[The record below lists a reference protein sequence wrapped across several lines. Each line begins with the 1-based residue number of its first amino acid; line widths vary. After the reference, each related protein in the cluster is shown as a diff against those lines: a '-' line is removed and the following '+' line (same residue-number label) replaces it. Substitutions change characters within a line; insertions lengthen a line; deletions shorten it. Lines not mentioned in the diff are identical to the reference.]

1 MKKLLL
7 ATLLLSIFSCSEKE
21 TTTDSIVDGTI
32 NNTTEDTLRIRSGEF
47 TKDIK
52 IADDGSF
59 ADTLAIEKNGYY
71 NLFVGR
77 ERTAVYL
84 EKGKNLS
91 VSLDADKF
99 DETIAY
105 SGDLSKENNYLAKKY
120 LAAEETLDIPKLY
133 SASEKDFIA
142 TLNRFKKNEDS
153 LLMASAIKN
162 QAFVTAE
169 KKELE
174 YEYASKIETYE
185 NYHKYYSET
194 EDFKVSEGFYNSLKN
209 IDFADTTA
217 YRNSSAYQQMIETH
231 YSRLAEASSN
241 ENDTDYSLPFLKQL
255 DANLPDG
262 YAKDKL
268 MSNYLQY
275 SLQANES
282 MEQAYAI
289 YKNSNP
295 DPENLKKITERYNTV
310 KVLTKGSPSPTFA
323 YENNKGGTTSL
334 ADLKGKNVYIDV
346 WATWCGPCIR
356 EIPHLKEIEEEYS
369 GKDIAFISISID
381 VQKDHDKWKKMIE
394 AKELGGTQLFADN
407 NWKSKF
413 VTDYAISGIPR
424 FILIDKEGNIVSA
437 NAPRPSSDAI
447 GPLFDSVL

>member
-21 TTTDSIVDGTI
+21 MKTDSVVNGTI

-47 TKDIK
+47 TKNIK

-59 ADTLAIEKNGYY
+59 ADTLAIVNNGYY
-71 NLFVGR
+71 NLYVGR

-84 EKGKNLS
+84 EKGKDLS
-91 VSLDADKF
+91 ISLDADEF
-99 DETIAY
+99 DESITY
-105 SGDLSKENNYLAKKY
+105 SGDLSQENNYLAKKY
-120 LAAEETLDIPKLY
+120 LATEETLDIPKLY
-133 SASEKDFIA
+133 SASENDFMTA
-142 TLNRFKKNEDS
+142 LNRFKKKEDS
-153 LLMASAIKN
+153 LLMASDIKN
-162 QAFVTAE
+162 KAFLATE

-174 YEYASKIETYE
+174 YEYISKIERFE
-185 NYHKYYSET
+185 NYHKYYSEAK
-194 EDFKVSEGFYNSLKN
+194 DFKVSEDFYNPLQN
-209 IDFADTTA
+209 TDFADTTA

-241 ENDTDYSLPFLKQL
+241 ENDTDYSLAFLKEL
-255 DANLPDG
+255 DASLPDG

-268 MSNYLQY
+268 MFNYLQY

-295 DPENLKKITERYNTV
+295 NPENLKKITDRYNTV
-310 KVLTKGSPSPTFA
+310 KVLTKGSPSPTFN

-369 GKDIAFISISID
+369 GKDMEFVSISID
-381 VQKDHDKWKKMIE
+381 VQKDHTKWKKMIE

-413 VTDYAISGIPR
+413 VTDYAILGIPR

-437 NAPRPSSDAI
+437 NAPRPSSDEI
-447 GPLFDSVL
+447 RPLFDSVL